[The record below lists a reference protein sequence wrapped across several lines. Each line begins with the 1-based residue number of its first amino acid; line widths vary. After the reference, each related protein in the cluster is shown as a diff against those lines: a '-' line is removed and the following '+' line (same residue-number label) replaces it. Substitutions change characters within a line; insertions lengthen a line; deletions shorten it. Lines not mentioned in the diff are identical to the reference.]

1 LKRGANSCASTA
13 TPSTNWP
20 SEVFVWIDRRA
31 LLLLHGE
38 SLVLHGGALGMRDEG
53 LLDSALARPENLAAY
68 GQPDVFDCAA
78 AYAFGLA
85 KNHPFVDGNKRAA
98 FLGAGMF
105 LRLNG
110 LRLTATQQDATLTML
125 ALAASDIT
133 EAAYADWLR
142 NHTAP
147 LTKP

>member
-1 LKRGANSCASTA
+1 M
-13 TPSTNWP
+13 
-20 SEVFVWIDRRA
+20 FVWIDRRA

-38 SLVLHGGALGMRDEG
+38 SLVLHGGAPGIRDEG
-53 LLDSALARPENLAAY
+53 MLDSALARPENLAAY

-85 KNHPFVDGNKRAA
+85 KHHPCIDGNKRAA
-98 FLGAGMF
+98 LLACGLFLH
-105 LRLNG
+105 LNG
-110 LRLTATQQDATLTML
+110 RRLTATQADATLTML

-142 NHTAP
+142 TH
-147 LTKP
+147 TKPA

>member
-1 LKRGANSCASTA
+1 VSI
-13 TPSTNWP
+13 
-20 SEVFVWIDRRA
+20 WIDRRA

-38 SLVLHGGALGMRDEG
+38 SLVLHGGATGMRDEG

-85 KNHPFVDGNKRAA
+85 KNHPFIDGNKRAA

-110 LRLTATQQDATLTML
+110 FRLTATQQDATLTML

-142 NHTAP
+142 NHTIP

>member
-1 LKRGANSCASTA
+1 
-13 TPSTNWP
+13 
-20 SEVFVWIDRRA
+20 VFTWIDRRA

-38 SLVLHGGALGMRDEG
+38 SLVLHGGAPGVRDEG

-85 KNHPFVDGNKRAA
+85 KNHPFIDDNKRAG
-98 FLGAGMF
+98 FLGAGLF

-110 LRLTATQQDATLTML
+110 FRLTASQQDATLTML

-133 EAAYADWLR
+133 ETAYADWLR
-142 NHTAP
+142 AHTAP
-147 LTKP
+147 LAKP

>member
-1 LKRGANSCASTA
+1 M
-13 TPSTNWP
+13 
-20 SEVFVWIDRRA
+20 FVWIDRRA

-38 SLVLHGGALGMRDEG
+38 SLVLHGGAPGIRDEG

-68 GQPDVFDCAA
+68 GQPDVHDCAA
-78 AYAFGLA
+78 AYAFGLV
-85 KNHPFVDGNKRAA
+85 KNHPFIDGNKRAA

-110 LRLTATQQDATLTML
+110 FRLTATQQDATLTML
-125 ALAASDIT
+125 ALAASDMT

-142 NHTAP
+142 KHTAP

>member
-1 LKRGANSCASTA
+1 M
-13 TPSTNWP
+13 
-20 SEVFVWIDRRA
+20 FVWIDRRA

-38 SLVLHGGALGMRDEG
+38 SLVLHGGAPGMRDEG

-78 AYAFGLA
+78 THAFGLA
-85 KNHPFVDGNKRAA
+85 KNHPFIDGNKRAA

-105 LRLNG
+105 LRLNSF
-110 LRLTATQQDATLTML
+110 RLTATQQDATLTML

-142 NHTAP
+142 KHTTP
-147 LTKP
+147 LIKP

>member
-1 LKRGANSCASTA
+1 M
-13 TPSTNWP
+13 
-20 SEVFVWIDRRA
+20 FIWIDRRA

-38 SLVLHGGALGMRDEG
+38 SLVLHGGAPGIRDEG

-68 GQPDVFDCAA
+68 GQPDIFDCAA

-85 KNHPFVDGNKRAA
+85 KNHPVIDGNKRAA

-110 LRLTATQQDATLTML
+110 FRLTATQHDATLTML

-142 NHTAP
+142 NHNTP

>member
-1 LKRGANSCASTA
+1 
-13 TPSTNWP
+13 
-20 SEVFVWIDRRA
+20 VFVWIDRRA

-38 SLVLHGGALGMRDEG
+38 SLVLHGGATGIRDEG

-68 GQPDVFDCAA
+68 GNPDVFNCAA

-85 KNHPFVDGNKRAA
+85 KNHPFIDGNKRAG

-110 LRLTATQQDATLTML
+110 HRLSATQKDATLTML
-125 ALAASDIT
+125 ALAAGEIT
-133 EAAYADWLR
+133 EADYAAWLR
-142 NHTAP
+142 SNTAP
-147 LTKP
+147 LKP

>member
-1 LKRGANSCASTA
+1 MKRAANSCASIA

-20 SEVFVWIDRRA
+20 SKLFAWIDRRA

-38 SLVLHGGALGMRDEG
+38 SLVLHGGAPGIRDEG

-85 KNHPFVDGNKRAA
+85 KNHPFIDGNKRAG
-98 FLGAGMF
+98 FLGAGLF

-110 LRLTATQQDATLTML
+110 YRLTATQQDATLTML

-133 EAAYADWLR
+133 EATYADWLR
-142 NHTAP
+142 THTKAA
-147 LTKP
+147 

>member
-1 LKRGANSCASTA
+1 MFT
-13 TPSTNWP
+13 
-20 SEVFVWIDRRA
+20 WINRRA

-38 SLVLHGGALGMRDEG
+38 SLVVHGGAQGIRDEG
-53 LLDSALARPENLAAY
+53 LLDSALARPENLALY

-85 KNHPFVDGNKRAA
+85 KNHPFIDGNKRAG

-110 LRLTATQQDATLTML
+110 YRLTATPQDATLSML
-125 ALAASDIT
+125 ALAASDLS
-133 EAAYADWLR
+133 EAGYAAWLR
-142 NHTAP
+142 KNTLP
-147 LTKP
+147 L

>member
-1 LKRGANSCASTA
+1 MFT
-13 TPSTNWP
+13 
-20 SEVFVWIDRRA
+20 WINRRA

-38 SLVLHGGALGMRDEG
+38 SLVVHGGAQGIRDEG
-53 LLDSALARPENLAAY
+53 LLDSALARPENLALY

-85 KNHPFVDGNKRAA
+85 KNPPFIDGNKRAG

-110 LRLTATQQDATLTML
+110 YRLTATPQDATLSML
-125 ALAASDIT
+125 ALAASDLS
-133 EAAYADWLR
+133 EAGYAAWLR
-142 NHTAP
+142 KNTLP
-147 LTKP
+147 L

>member
-1 LKRGANSCASTA
+1 M
-13 TPSTNWP
+13 
-20 SEVFVWIDRRA
+20 FIWIDRRA

-38 SLVLHGGALGMRDEG
+38 SLVLHGGAPGMRDEG

-85 KNHPFVDGNKRAA
+85 KNNPFIDGNKRAA

-110 LRLTATQQDATLTML
+110 FRLTATQHDATLTML

-142 NHTAP
+142 NHTTP

>member
-1 LKRGANSCASTA
+1 MFT
-13 TPSTNWP
+13 
-20 SEVFVWIDRRA
+20 WIDRRA

-38 SLVLHGGALGMRDEG
+38 SLVLHGGARGIRDEG
-53 LLDSALARPENLAAY
+53 LLDSALARPQNLAGY

-85 KNHPFVDGNKRAA
+85 KNHPFVDGNKRAG

-110 LRLTATQQDATLTML
+110 QRLIATQHDATLTML
-125 ALAASDIT
+125 ALAAGDIGET
-133 EAAYADWLR
+133 KFAAWLR
-142 NHTAP
+142 AHTAP
-147 LTKP
+147 L

>member
-1 LKRGANSCASTA
+1 
-13 TPSTNWP
+13 
-20 SEVFVWIDRRA
+20 VFTWINRRA

-38 SLVLHGGALGMRDEG
+38 SLVLHGGAQGIRDEG
-53 LLDSALARPENLAAY
+53 LLDSALARPQNLALY

-85 KNHPFVDGNKRAA
+85 KNHPFVDGNKRAG

-110 LRLTATQQDATLTML
+110 QRLTASQQDATLTML
-125 ALAASDIT
+125 ALAAGDIG
-133 EAAYADWLR
+133 EAEFAAWLR
-142 NHTAP
+142 THTAP
-147 LTKP
+147 V